1 MILKA
6 NKDFSKLG
14 SADNWAGF
22 GKDNYLALEK
32 GEAVEVENCPD
43 RLLEEGYV
51 IEQKSKTK
59 KKKESE

>member
-32 GEAVEVENCPD
+32 GEAVKVENCPD

-51 IEQKSKTK
+51 IE
-59 KKKESE
+59 